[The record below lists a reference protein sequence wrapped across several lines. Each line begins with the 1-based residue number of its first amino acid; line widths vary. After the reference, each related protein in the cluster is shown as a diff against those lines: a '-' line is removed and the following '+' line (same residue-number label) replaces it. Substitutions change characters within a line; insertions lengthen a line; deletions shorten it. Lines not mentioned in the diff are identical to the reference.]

1 MNTNEAIIVSLLVL
15 GTLWLALRN
24 RAAATPT
31 ASGAVDLLEM
41 MQPTPF
47 DPKPVPAAA
56 GGTGTPSDIC
66 RDYCSGKIVFFRDPG
81 CNCQLTLNEGQR
93 RIQI

>member
-24 RAAATPT
+24 RATST
-31 ASGAVDLLEM
+31 TSGAVDLLDM

-47 DPKPVPAAA
+47 DPNPIPAAA

-66 RDYCSGKIVFFRDPG
+66 RDYCSGRIQFFMNPG
-81 CNCQLTLNEGQR
+81 CDCREGGL